1 MSYLIT
7 PENHLIRRVP
17 KQPSHIARDAAGQLS
32 LTSSVFKYAPV
43 TPRDGVSVD
52 VLEIWLTLGSREQ
65 ALHEAVFRH
74 VTASG
79 AGCVA
84 AVLPAAV
91 PLSEGLNCVH
101 DPTPA
106 NGHEP
111 ANPAHALILGV
122 IDKPLARKLAKACVL
137 VEHPVTS

>member
-7 PENHLIRRVP
+7 PENQLIRRVP

-52 VLEIWLTLGSREQ
+52 VLEIWLTLVSREQ
-65 ALHEAVFRH
+65 ALHAAVFRH

-91 PLSEGLNCVH
+91 PLGEGLNCIH
-101 DPTPA
+101 DPVPA
-106 NGHEP
+106 TEHEP
-111 ANPAHALILGV
+111 VNPAHSLILGM
-122 IDKPLARKLAKACVL
+122 INKTLARKLAKACVL
-137 VEHPVTS
+137 IEHPVT

>member
-7 PENHLIRRVP
+7 PEDHLIRRVP
-17 KQPSHIARDAAGQLS
+17 KQPSHLAPDASGQLC
-32 LTSSVFKYAPV
+32 LTSSVFKYTPV
-43 TPRDGVSVD
+43 APRDGVSVD

-65 ALHEAVFRH
+65 ALHEAAFRH
-74 VTASG
+74 TTSSG

-91 PLSEGLNCVH
+91 PLSAGLGCVH

-106 NGHEP
+106 TEHQL
-111 ANPAHALILGV
+111 ANPAHALILGP
-122 IDKPLARKLAKACVL
+122 IDKTLARKLAKACL
-137 VEHPVTS
+137 VIEPPATL